1 MSRVGILALLVL
13 LSCTAR
19 GDQTNQPTESLTLS
33 QAQALALKLHPQVA
47 AADYRA
53 LAAEEVVRETRAGY
67 FPSANLYG
75 TAAGADQNGERI
87 TAGGLNSPAI
97 FNKAAVGL
105 SVNQL
110 LTDFGRTANLTAS
123 SKYAARAENQKAA
136 ATREQVLL
144 DVDRGYLG
152 ALQAQ
157 AVLRVAQQTLT
168 TRQYLLEQVSTLAS
182 NRLRSQ
188 LDVSFAQVAL
198 QEGRLLVQ
206 RSQNDAD
213 AAMATLSAALGYRE
227 YHTFQL
233 AEDSPAIAASTN
245 DISGLVE
252 TALQDRPEL
261 LSLRSERDSALRYAR
276 AQRDSRLPTLSL
288 VGAAGEAPVR
298 SDGLNENYAVGG
310 AQVSVPLF
318 EGGLYTARQHEAERR
333 ADAAA
338 ETLRSLEDIV
348 VRDVRIAWLNL
359 NSAQQQLR
367 TTAQL
372 VQHANEAFD
381 LATAR
386 YKVGSSSIVE
396 LSQAQLELTSAQIAD
411 TSAHYDLLIQQ
422 ANLNYQI
429 GQMGGTNYQRTNA
442 K

>member
-1 MSRVGILALLVL
+1 MLRAWIALALVLVCF
-13 LSCTAR
+13 STHA
-19 GDQTNQPTESLTLS
+19 GQTNPPPERLTLAE
-33 QAQALALKLHPQVA
+33 AQALALKFHPQVA
-47 AADYRA
+47 EADYRA

-67 FPSANLYG
+67 FPTANLYG
-75 TAAGADQNGERI
+75 TAAGADRDSERV
-87 TAGGLNSPAI
+87 TAGFLNSPAI

-105 SVNQL
+105 SVSQL

-123 SKYAARAENQKAA
+123 SKYAAQAENQNAA

-144 DVDRGYLG
+144 DVDRSYLG

-157 AVLRVAQQTLT
+157 AVLRVAEQTLA
-168 TRQYLLEQVSTLAS
+168 TRELLLESVSIQAS

-188 LDVSFAQVAL
+188 LDVSFAQVTL
-198 QEGRLLVQ
+198 EEGRLLVQ

-213 AAMATLSAALGYRE
+213 AAMAALSTALGYRE
-227 YHTFQL
+227 YHSFIL
-233 AEDSPAIAASTN
+233 AEDSPGIAAQTN
-245 DISGLVE
+245 DIAGLVVE
-252 TALQDRPEL
+252 ALRDRPEL
-261 LSLRSERDSALRYAR
+261 LSLRDERDSAVRFAR
-276 AQRDSRLPTLSL
+276 AQRDSRLPTLAL

-318 EGGLYTARQHEAERR
+318 EGGLYLARQHEAERR
-333 ADAAA
+333 ADAAT

-348 VRDVRIAWLNL
+348 VRDVRVAWLNL

-372 VQHANEAFD
+372 VQHASEAFD
-381 LATAR
+381 LANAK

-396 LSQAQLELTSAQIAD
+396 LSQAQLELTSAQITDA
-411 TSAHYDLLIQQ
+411 SARYDVLIQQ

-429 GQMGGTNYQRTNA
+429 GAMGGTNYQRNIS